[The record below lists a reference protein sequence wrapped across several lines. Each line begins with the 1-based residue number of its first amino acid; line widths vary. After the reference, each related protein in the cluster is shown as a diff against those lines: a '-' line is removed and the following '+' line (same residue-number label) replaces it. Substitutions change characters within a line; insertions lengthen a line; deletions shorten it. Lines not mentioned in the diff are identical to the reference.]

1 MNSNKMNKITPIT
14 RKEIFSL
21 LAHGYKESSFWGE
34 ETHLVFCFYGTLS
47 CVDFL
52 GRLYNLEKLPS
63 LDSRLKNAAEDIYR
77 HTVLNPNDYPDD
89 WLFNDSRFPLCNGT
103 DEQLLDF
110 LCEIFN
116 PEVRDE
122 ESNWRFF
129 LRKINELIHADGY
142 EFYID
147 HIVSNRIAY
156 GWRRKDDKF
165 RIIKKAELYS
175 LIGLFNRG
183 GYVLDF
189 STSGFDDFTQD
200 IVGIRLTGYY
210 GLSKG
215 KSLAAFAEEGKEND
229 IIKLIVALFDY
240 YVSNPTY
247 DNEKN
252 GIAYQKYQNTIER
265 IRLGIVAMNEFAKE
279 LEQRFSSEYMSSQI
293 SIMMKMTKENPTEA
307 IGKAKELI
315 ESCCKTIMEERKV
328 QFSQDDSV
336 GQLTRKVMKLLKV
349 TPHNIDD
356 KLPAAE
362 AMKKILGNLS
372 AIAEGMATLR
382 NNYGSGHGKPASYK
396 GLEERHAKLAV
407 GSSITLV
414 EFLWCTH
421 ERTKNDTKF

>member
-1 MNSNKMNKITPIT
+1 MNSNKMNKITSIT

-110 LCEIFN
+110 LCEMFN

-129 LRKINELIHADGY
+129 LGKINELIHADGY

-200 IVGIRLTGYY
+200 VVGIRLTGYY

-328 QFSQDDSV
+328 QFSQDDSI

-356 KLPAAE
+356 KLPVAE

>member
-1 MNSNKMNKITPIT
+1 MNKITSIT

-110 LCEIFN
+110 LCEMFN

-129 LRKINELIHADGY
+129 LGKINELIHADGY

-356 KLPAAE
+356 KLPTAE

>member
-1 MNSNKMNKITPIT
+1 MLNL
-14 RKEIFSL
+14 R
-21 LAHGYKESSFWGE
+21 
-34 ETHLVFCFYGTLS
+34 TLI
-47 CVDFL
+47 L
-52 GRLYNLEKLPS
+52 GLPRTCPQTGLQNEPKYSEKLS
-63 LDSRLKNAAEDIYR
+63 EFG
-77 HTVLNPNDYPDD
+77 TV
-89 WLFNDSRFPLCNGT
+89 
-103 DEQLLDF
+103 
-110 LCEIFN
+110 
-116 PEVRDE
+116 
-122 ESNWRFF
+122 NWTPQ
-129 LRKINELIHADGY
+129 KINELIHADGY

-252 GIAYQKYQNTIER
+252 GIAYKKYQNTIER

-421 ERTKNDTKF
+421 ERTKNDTKFQMLVMNIHNLIGEATAYDKKLQLEVKRPKSWLKSVSAFANGEGGTLVFGISDDD

>member
-21 LAHGYKESSFWGE
+21 LVHGYKESSFWGE

-356 KLPAAE
+356 KLPTAE

>member
-129 LRKINELIHADGY
+129 LGKINELIHADGY

-252 GIAYQKYQNTIER
+252 GIAYKKYQNTIER

-307 IGKAKELI
+307 
-315 ESCCKTIMEERKV
+315 
-328 QFSQDDSV
+328 
-336 GQLTRKVMKLLKV
+336 
-349 TPHNIDD
+349 
-356 KLPAAE
+356 
-362 AMKKILGNLS
+362 
-372 AIAEGMATLR
+372 
-382 NNYGSGHGKPASYK
+382 
-396 GLEERHAKLAV
+396 
-407 GSSITLV
+407 
-414 EFLWCTH
+414 
-421 ERTKNDTKF
+421 

>member
-1 MNSNKMNKITPIT
+1 MNKITSIT

-110 LCEIFN
+110 LCEMFN

-129 LRKINELIHADGY
+129 LGKINELIHADGY

-200 IVGIRLTGYY
+200 VVGIRLTGYY

-328 QFSQDDSV
+328 QFSQDDSI

-356 KLPAAE
+356 KLPVAE

>member
-129 LRKINELIHADGY
+129 LGKINELIHADGY

-252 GIAYQKYQNTIER
+252 GIAYKKYQNTIER

-356 KLPAAE
+356 KLPAVE

>member
-1 MNSNKMNKITPIT
+1 MKPIIKY
-14 RKEIFSL
+14 RGGKSKEIKNFQSINTTKMI
-21 LAHGYKESSFWGE
+21 GYTFIDTTFDKLGE
-34 ETHLVFCFYGTLS
+34 
-47 CVDFL
+47 CVS
-52 GRLYNLEKLPS
+52 K
-63 LDSRLKNAAEDIYR
+63 
-77 HTVLNPNDYPDD
+77 
-89 WLFNDSRFPLCNGT
+89 W
-103 DEQLLDF
+103 
-110 LCEIFN
+110 
-116 PEVRDE
+116 
-122 ESNWRFF
+122 
-129 LRKINELIHADGY
+129 
-142 EFYID
+142 
-147 HIVSNRIAY
+147 IVIP
-156 GWRRKDDKF
+156 
-165 RIIKKAELYS
+165 

-315 ESCCKTIMEERKV
+315 ESCCKT
-328 QFSQDDSV
+328 
-336 GQLTRKVMKLLKV
+336 
-349 TPHNIDD
+349 
-356 KLPAAE
+356 
-362 AMKKILGNLS
+362 
-372 AIAEGMATLR
+372 
-382 NNYGSGHGKPASYK
+382 
-396 GLEERHAKLAV
+396 V

>member
-1 MNSNKMNKITPIT
+1 MNKITPIT

-21 LAHGYKESSFWGE
+21 LVHGYKESSFWGE

-356 KLPAAE
+356 KLPTAE

>member
-1 MNSNKMNKITPIT
+1 MNKITPIT

-129 LRKINELIHADGY
+129 LGKINELIHADGY

-252 GIAYQKYQNTIER
+252 GIAYKKYQNTIER

-356 KLPAAE
+356 KLPAVE